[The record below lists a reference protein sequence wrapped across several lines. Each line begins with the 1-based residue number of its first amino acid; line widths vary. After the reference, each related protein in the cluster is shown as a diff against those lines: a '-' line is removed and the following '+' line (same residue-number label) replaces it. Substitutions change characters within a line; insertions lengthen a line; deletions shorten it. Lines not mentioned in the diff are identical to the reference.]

1 MSFSD
6 ILNTSFS
13 ASFLVLAIVLVRPLL
28 KRAPRSLIC
37 ALWALVAFRLLC
49 PVLPSSP
56 VSLVPTTLV
65 VPEAYLSMEPA
76 QSHVQASLEIITN
89 PIYPQTVDISY
100 PSSIEGL
107 QLSDMF
113 WTLNWLV
120 GAGVM
125 TLYALWSY
133 LSLLLKTR
141 VSVRLRDNI
150 LLCDDIGTPFIL
162 GLFRPRICLP
172 SAMSPEQME
181 PVLAHEQAHLKR
193 LDHLW
198 KPMGYLLLTVH
209 WFNPVMWLAY
219 CLLCR
224 DIELACDERVIRGM
238 EPSQIRAY
246 SEALISWGTRTRHI
260 AACPLAFGEVGVMER
275 VKNMLNYRKP
285 GFWILMTAVLLSI
298 LIVVCFVFD
307 PMPTTV
313 GNFREH
319 GFSLLFSDPEDL
331 TCRRGDQEYLI
342 QLPVQF
348 AMKLKQIAI
357 DPAEVSKSLAEDR
370 DRTYEIIDGN
380 TTLCISA
387 DCSEIWVDDGVK
399 PTYSYRVKKPE
410 ELKKLLADHVT
421 SVKLSQYTTV
431 DSEAIVELY
440 ASNGFQERVWEQV
453 ELPLTLD
460 LSQLPSAV
468 YTLDTGHGMDF
479 ETGWIVVYE
488 DETTVISLHYADRQD
503 DLLRCRFQMVHKTLT
518 GGSILLPYQLVQ
530 DENGQLGVKG
540 TMAEVVSDYGIEM
553 WGYDPSLLAFGVYIP
568 VSVAET
574 GETITFT
581 VNPMYRLTYSM
592 GEIPWWEQP
601 SMGTWVPYRLL
612 YQNTDPYFMKQEI
625 AKVAYRLGYDRFE
638 TEDDS
643 GGLETT
649 PVVWNWK
656 KLTEEN
662 ALLMDALGECTGVS
676 SRGAVYQTVD
686 EERHLIWTDGQL
698 LLVQTRDTLG
708 GPKMLW
714 CVEQL
719 VPFNAMGEAHW
730 VYDPSVA
737 SQPGFGFDIDM
748 DYTHVTVSTTAG
760 QLLSVD
766 KRMHQLHGP
775 GEQVEINSGYSI
787 FWIPTGGQ
795 GNFVSG
801 AYLPIQVWNGDE
813 MICSGTLWIT
823 GGDETDPGQGRRN
836 YTATVIGEGLTITQ
850 NMDFMGGLVQ
860 FDPK

>member
-56 VSLVPTTLV
+56 VSLVPTTQV

-76 QSHVQASLEIITN
+76 QSHMQASLEIITN

-331 TCRRGDQEYLI
+331 TCRMGDQEYLI

-380 TTLCISA
+380 TSLCISA

-399 PTYSYRVKKPE
+399 PSFSYRVKKPE

-421 SVKLSQYTTV
+421 DGKQTDNQEIS
-431 DSEAIVELY
+431 DEIV
-440 ASNGFQERVWEQV
+440 QQ
-453 ELPLTLD
+453 
-460 LSQLPSAV
+460 
-468 YTLDTGHGMDF
+468 
-479 ETGWIVVYE
+479 
-488 DETTVISLHYADRQD
+488 
-503 DLLRCRFQMVHKTLT
+503 
-518 GGSILLPYQLVQ
+518 
-530 DENGQLGVKG
+530 
-540 TMAEVVSDYGIEM
+540 
-553 WGYDPSLLAFGVYIP
+553 
-568 VSVAET
+568 
-574 GETITFT
+574 
-581 VNPMYRLTYSM
+581 
-592 GEIPWWEQP
+592 QP
-601 SMGTWVPYRLL
+601 SMGTWVPYRCL
-612 YQNTDPYFMKQEI
+612 YQNPASSWYSPC
-625 AKVAYRLGYDRFE
+625 G
-638 TEDDS
+638 DS
-643 GGLETT
+643 GSVYDLHPQMFIVRDRYGIRQEYGD
-649 PVVWNWK
+649 VVWNWQT
-656 KLTEEN
+656 LPQEN
-662 ALLMDALGECTGVS
+662 ELLS
-676 SRGAVYQTVD
+676 SIIPFRPSYGNRSAVYQTIED
-686 EERHLIWTDGQL
+686 SIYLIWVDQRL
-698 LLVQTRDTLG
+698 LLVETYQTPAGDA
-708 GPKMLW
+708 LW
-714 CVEQL
+714 SAYEL

-730 VYDPSVA
+730 VYDPSIA

-760 QLLSVD
+760 QLLTVD

-787 FWIPTGGQ
+787 FWIPTDGQ